1 MKYPKDIN
9 KKTWDKMVEYT
20 KSFLYLVGSVS
31 LMVIIV
37 YFLL

>member
-1 MKYPKDIN
+1 MKYPKDID

-20 KSFLYLVGSVS
+20 KSFLYLVVS
-31 LMVIIV
+31 LTLMVIIV